1 MKSIIINGL
10 DGTDLLRMDKTED
23 KQMINIAIVD
33 DEEFWRNKIRE
44 EIEKNV
50 RMYWLQW

>member
-1 MKSIIINGL
+1 MN
-10 DGTDLLRMDKTED
+10 KTED

-44 EIEKNV
+44 EIEKKEV
-50 RMYWLQW
+50 MSALYRWRFEQAYQ